1 MNIYIYICELT
12 PVKKKRINSLIF
24 NIMKRNIMKRCQ
36 IPLINYTTVIES
48 VKVREFLDQ
57 SAERLMSSVL
67 TPFWTSNNV
76 AA

>member
-1 MNIYIYICELT
+1 
-12 PVKKKRINSLIF
+12 
-24 NIMKRNIMKRCQ
+24 MKRNIMKRCQ